1 MKLNKNFIIHKT
13 SSETI
18 LVPTGEADFSGIVR
32 GNDTLYVI
40 LELLKDETDETKIV
54 TAIQNKFDAPDETI
68 INDVKKAIAELRK
81 IGALDE

>member
-13 SSETI
+13 NSETI

-32 GNDTLYVI
+32 GNDTLNMI

>member
-13 SSETI
+13 NSETI